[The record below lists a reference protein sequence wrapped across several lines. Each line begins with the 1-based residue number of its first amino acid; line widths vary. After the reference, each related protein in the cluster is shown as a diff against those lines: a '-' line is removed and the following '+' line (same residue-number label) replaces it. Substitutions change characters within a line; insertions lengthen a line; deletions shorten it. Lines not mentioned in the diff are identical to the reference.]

1 MVIWNPLIKLYRLVV
16 VSRRNIDLL
25 TIISTREGFRIRIS
39 RPKSESKSGFQQ
51 RVINQRIDLHRHHQC
66 HQHHHRRHQQLQL
79 PRLTAHSLHRHI
91 IIIQTRWWSI
101 HYPLSIIT
109 TTILPRLAAHS
120 LTIHSSTAT
129 LMAVVMIILVV
140 VSNQLSYSSSTTTST
155 AISVV

>member
-1 MVIWNPLIKLYRLVV
+1 L
-16 VSRRNIDLL
+16 
-25 TIISTREGFRIRIS
+25 E
-39 RPKSESKSGFQQ
+39 SEFQAPNQRQKSGFQQ

-91 IIIQTRWWSI
+91 IIIQTAVVE
-101 HYPLSIIT
+101 YPLSIIT

-140 VSNQLSYSSSTTTST
+140 VSNQLSSYYSTSTTTTT